1 MIMMDRSDIGG
12 GGVSGGNG
20 ARLGGIAP
28 ATAPKATTPPPVS
41 TGPVWPPVP
50 AALQPTA
57 TPVAAPAQPNLLAGL
72 TTQPSATS
80 PTGGTVG
87 LTNAQEVASVGQGVD
102 TSTQGLLPAGFST
115 ANLGVPAASATP
127 PPAQGYV
134 NQAAADQQAPTQWN
148 ITADQTV
155 AGQYDKLMQPGNLA
169 IQDAEQ
175 STLRSYAAAGGGN
188 DLMAQ
193 NAATLAGS
201 KVALTMAAQDAATYA
216 AAGQYNA
223 TAANAFKQ
231 QLNDFTDNALLS
243 RQNFDQGVAM
253 LGAQTNQQLTLLAA
267 NVNATAATSSIQ
279 LKAAL
284 AQTKINLGATMATMD
299 KQFTQAVDLADVNA
313 NIASQQS
320 WQQYG
325 QQIRLGY
332 LSAISQQQASLQN
345 TIGAIQSNPNITQT
359 QATGAVTD
367 AINEFNTFVAQLG
380 AYSSALVPK
389 TNGAGTYNSPAYAY
403 NYIPPGFPN
412 TK

>member
-1 MIMMDRSDIGG
+1 MLMADRSDPGSGGGG
-12 GGVSGGNG
+12 GGVAPPSRTPTSANT
-20 ARLGGIAP
+20 GIMPPP
-28 ATAPKATTPPPVS
+28 ATS
-41 TGPVWPPVP
+41 GPVWPPVP

-57 TPVAAPAQPNLLAGL
+57 TPVQAPTQPNLLAGL

-102 TSTQGLLPAGFST
+102 TSAKGLLPSTFTT
-115 ANLGVPAASATP
+115 ANLGVPAANATP
-127 PPAQGYV
+127 PPAQGYI
-134 NQAAADQQAPTQWN
+134 NQASADMQAPTQWN
-148 ITADQTV
+148 ITSDQTV
-155 AGQYDKLMQPGNLA
+155 AGQYAKLMQPGNLA

-175 STLRSYAAAGGGN
+175 STLRAYAAAGGGN
-188 DLMAQ
+188 NLMAQ

-279 LKAAL
+279 LKEAL

-345 TIGAIQSNPNITQT
+345 TIAAIQSNPNITQT

-389 TNGAGTYNSPAYAY
+389 QNGTGTYNSPAYAY
-403 NYIPPGFPN
+403 NYLPPGFPN